1 MRIHVSFVRPLALLA
16 VLAASLFLLAPPQH
30 AGAQTPDEVAAV
42 NVPVG
47 SAFTYQGR
55 LTDNGNPANNTY
67 DFQFI
72 LYDAATGGNQQGGIV
87 TQSSVTVSNGLF
99 NVQLDFGQ
107 TVFNGDARFLEVG
120 VKPAGAT
127 GPYTVL
133 IPRQGLTAVPYALG
147 VPGMVFRDGNVG
159 IGTASPAQKLHV
171 AGNYLR
177 VDGRDNEQAYI
188 GGEFGDNVQV
198 GSFNPNINNV
208 EMWNMATGSRMNLF
222 ARELSLDTKPII
234 FRHFGGTGD
243 DGDRPTGIPTEQYEC
258 GVVGFETG
266 VSDIQEHDQGPIMGV
281 TTFRGDD
288 GIWYIRRYF
297 RHHMAPTNW
306 NVNIMC
312 VDKRIA
318 VWE

>member
-1 MRIHVSFVRPLALLA
+1 
-16 VLAASLFLLAPPQH
+16 
-30 AGAQTPDEVAAV
+30 
-42 NVPVG
+42 
-47 SAFTYQGR
+47 
-55 LTDNGNPANNTY
+55 
-67 DFQFI
+67 
-72 LYDAATGGNQQGGIV
+72 
-87 TQSSVTVSNGLF
+87 
-99 NVQLDFGQ
+99 
-107 TVFNGDARFLEVG
+107 
-120 VKPAGAT
+120 
-127 GPYTVL
+127 
-133 IPRQGLTAVPYALG
+133 
-147 VPGMVFRDGNVG
+147 
-159 IGTASPAQKLHV
+159 
-171 AGNYLR
+171 
-177 VDGRDNEQAYI
+177 
-188 GGEFGDNVQV
+188 
-198 GSFNPNINNV
+198 
-208 EMWNMATGSRMNLF
+208 MWNMATGSRMNLF